1 MLVRLALSLLTL
13 GVVIAYPWHTATLCL
28 QASETDPLLDTDG
41 DFLPDCVEWAVLT
54 SASSGDTDGD
64 LTPDFV
70 EVVQRGTP
78 RQPGEPLP
86 LDQEMR
92 IVITGPQPGTTTGI
106 TWMHLFL
113 RLAEP
118 STPLQT
124 FAAWLEVP
132 FLPGVRLSF
141 DMFALGPAVYR
152 ERNAGTEGVWIQLSV
167 PLVSTQLLHQLLP
180 CSIQAESTLGGR
192 YVRSGVK
199 LFDVQGTISTLA
211 PFDHDHYA
219 VQSIAPVVGGGGLS
233 NRVCL
238 LELVNSGSSPGGTLY
253 TVHNASCEDANELE
267 CVLPTCTQSI
277 GWVLTIPGGL
287 GVMGGSN

>member
-92 IVITGPQPGTTTGI
+92 IVVTGPRPGSGSDTA
-106 TWMHLFL
+106 WMHLLVRIVGPMQAMSTFESW
-113 RLAEP
+113 LALP
-118 STPLQT
+118 WAP
-124 FAAWLEVP
+124 EVQFP
-132 FLPGVRLSF
+132 F
-141 DMFALGPAVYR
+141 DMLSLGPAVFR
-152 ERNAGTEGVWIQLSV
+152 ERDAGEEGLWLMVSV
-167 PLVSTQLLHQLLP
+167 PLASAEVLRAFAPLSIHVRSVIGGRTLHSVVPLIDRSVAQRRLHQP
-180 CSIQAESTLGGR
+180 
-192 YVRSGVK
+192 
-199 LFDVQGTISTLA
+199 
-211 PFDHDHYA
+211 
-219 VQSIAPVVGGGGLS
+219 
-233 NRVCL
+233 
-238 LELVNSGSSPGGTLY
+238 
-253 TVHNASCEDANELE
+253 
-267 CVLPTCTQSI
+267 
-277 GWVLTIPGGL
+277 
-287 GVMGGSN
+287 